1 MAFPVSNS
9 KSGLRRTIRAALEQI
24 SPAARAAGS
33 RALCERLKIQMQ
45 SARTIFFFAP
55 MPGEVNLW
63 PLLEET
69 LAAEKAAALPRF
81 DSKSQN
87 YLAARVQNLQTDL
100 VAGKLGIREPNAAC
114 AEIPLDQFDLI
125 LVPGVA
131 FDLRGHRLG
140 RGKGY
145 YDRLLAN
152 ATAVK
157 CGIAFDEQIV
167 EEVPVEEHDARMNFI
182 VTPSRCLKCDK

>member
-1 MAFPVSNS
+1 MTSSVSNS
-9 KSGLRRTIRAALEQI
+9 KSELRRKILAALEQM

-33 RALCERLKIQMQ
+33 RALCERLKLQMR

-55 MPGEVNLW
+55 MPGEMNLW
-63 PLLEET
+63 PLLEEA
-69 LAAEKAAALPRF
+69 LAADKVVALPRF
-81 DSKSQN
+81 DSTSRN
-87 YLAARVQNLQTDL
+87 YLAARVRNLQTDL

-114 AEIPLDQFDLI
+114 TDIPLDQFDLI

-145 YDRLLAN
+145 YDRLLAP
-152 ATAVK
+152 ATGVK
-157 CGIAFDEQIV
+157 CGVAFDEQIV
-167 EEVPVEEHDARMNFI
+167 EAVPVEEHDARMNFI
-182 VTPSRCLKCDK
+182 VTPTRCLKCGG